1 MCVSPDYFLQVVE
14 KLFDRIQPWRV
25 LRVHEHI
32 GPKFSCCGKNSRM
45 LMDAC
50 IVHQDDNLLG
60 LGLPVNPKFVQDSMQ
75 KVVENH
81 GVSRS
86 FGQLGP
92 YDTVFRHS
100 RY

>member
-1 MCVSPDYFLQVVE
+1 
-14 KLFDRIQPWRV
+14 
-25 LRVHEHI
+25 
-32 GPKFSCCGKNSRM
+32 
-45 LMDAC
+45 MDAC